1 MLETALP
8 YKDVFVR
15 ARRVDKQYT
24 SLSTEEWKF
33 VEDDV
38 ERLRLFYNITEFF
51 SRTDYV
57 TSNIYF
63 TKIAEVRKKIRQW
76 SICGNPSPENH
87 VS

>member
-51 SRTDYV
+51 LGQIMSHL
-57 TSNIYF
+57 TS
-63 TKIAEVRKKIRQW
+63 TSLKLLRLERKL
-76 SICGNPSPENH
+76 GNGQFVATHHRKSC
-87 VS
+87 